1 MAACPRLT
9 ELTVWSNPYDTRT
22 TETGVLHDPA
32 GIALSVISELI
43 VACEALPDFDTFQI
57 LHVPAFPPSAYWYGL
72 RISDKNK
79 LYGELWEQSR
89 MEQARVMRDFAIDC
103 LKTLK
108 SRRHEGEGR
117 KRTVVRMVRVG
128 PTLSVKV
135 EEYEV

>member
-1 MAACPRLT
+1 MLT
-9 ELTVWSNPYDTRT
+9 ELTVLSNPYDTRT

-32 GIALSVISELI
+32 GMALSVISELV
-43 VACEALPDFDTFQI
+43 VACEALPDFNTLQI
-57 LHVPAFPPSAYWYGL
+57 LHVPALAPSPYWYGL
-72 RISDKNK
+72 RISDNNK
-79 LYGELWEQSR
+79 LHEELWEQSR
-89 MEQARVMRDFAIDC
+89 MEQARGMKDFAIDC

-128 PTLSVKV
+128 PILPVKV